1 MAAIAGAPLVH
12 VFNLRERGW
21 HYHFFGFP
29 PQRPV
34 LPAREERDA
43 YLHDSAARFAADLE
57 SVLKRD
63 PLQWY
68 NFYPFWDKSEGSS
81 GAREKAN
88 IDEVDNSHK
97 VSLSASDLDKDNS
110 VATSG
115 TIDSRQGATL
125 ATTATLKRSG

>member
-1 MAAIAGAPLVH
+1 VMAAIAGAPLVH

-34 LPAREERDA
+34 MPAHDKRDE
-43 YLHDSAARFAADLE
+43 YLHACVARFSDDLQ

-68 NFYPFWDKSEGSS
+68 NFYPFWQKPHDSS
-81 GAREKAN
+81 AAPEAAN
-88 IDEVDNSHK
+88 IQDAKNPSNGTFSDEV
-97 VSLSASDLDKDNS
+97 KDTSVFTS
-110 VATSG
+110 VAVNG
-115 TIDSRQGATL
+115 REA
-125 ATTATLKRSG
+125 AFEPAARRSP